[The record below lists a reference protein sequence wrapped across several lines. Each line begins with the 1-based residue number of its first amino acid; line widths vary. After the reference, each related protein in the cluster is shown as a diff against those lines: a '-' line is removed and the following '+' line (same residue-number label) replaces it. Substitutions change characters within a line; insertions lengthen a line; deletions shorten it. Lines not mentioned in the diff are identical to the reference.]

1 MKLKTLAKATLA
13 LGLLTTG
20 VITSEGQAVQAA
32 EKQERVQHLHDIRD
46 LHRYYSSES
55 FEYSNVSGKVEN
67 YNDSNVVRFN
77 PKDQN
82 HQLFL
87 LGKDKEQYK
96 EGLQGQNVFVV
107 QELIDPNGRLSTVGG
122 VTKKNNK
129 TSETNTPLFVNKV
142 NGEDLDASIDSFLIQ
157 KEEIS
162 LKELDFKIRQQ
173 LVNNYG
179 LYKGTSKYGK
189 IIINLKDENK
199 VEIDLGDK
207 LQFERM
213 GDVLNSKDIRG
224 ISVTIN
230 QI

>member
-67 YNDSNVVRFN
+67 YNGSNVVRFN

-107 QELIDPNGRLSTVGG
+107 QGLIDPNGRLSTVGG

>member
-1 MKLKTLAKATLA
+1 MRLKTLAKATLA

-67 YNDSNVVRFN
+67 YNGSNVVRFN

>member
-1 MKLKTLAKATLA
+1 LKTLAKATLA

-67 YNDSNVVRFN
+67 YNGSNVVRFN

>member
-67 YNDSNVVRFN
+67 YNGSNVVRFN

-207 LQFERM
+207 LQFECM